1 MYFIDF
7 EQTKSVYE
15 ILGVPRTVPLKQ
27 LQNAYREYTRPL
39 QKAIDKEGDRVAE
52 QKLKELSSLKDK
64 IWKAEARAQYD
75 ASLGEAPSF
84 EFHDP
89 VPAHFGSRTA
99 LIRAFRNH
107 MLSGEVPA
115 RYATVLPR
123 SRAAGPPVSALLKT
137 PRIPPEQTP

>member
-7 EQTKSVYE
+7 EQAKSVYE

-27 LQNAYREYTRPL
+27 LQNAFRDYTRPL
-39 QKAIDKEGDRVAE
+39 QKAVNLEGDRAAE
-52 QKLKELSSLKDK
+52 QKLKDLSSLKDK

-75 ASLGEAPSF
+75 ASLGDAPSF

-89 VPAHFGSRTA
+89 VPAHFSGRTA

-107 MLSGEVPA
+107 MLNGEVPV
-115 RYATVLPR
+115 RYATLSPR
-123 SRAAGPPVSALLKT
+123 SRAAGPPVSAFLKT
-137 PRIPPEQTP
+137 PRHPS